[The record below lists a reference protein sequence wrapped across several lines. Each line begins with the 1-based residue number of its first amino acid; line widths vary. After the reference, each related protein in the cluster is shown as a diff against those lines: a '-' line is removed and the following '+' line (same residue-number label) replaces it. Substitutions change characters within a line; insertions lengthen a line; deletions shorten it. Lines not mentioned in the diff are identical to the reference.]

1 MTIQELR
8 CLTEVAK
15 ESSITKAS
23 KRLNITQSFVSK
35 QISMLEKEL
44 NVQLFHRNTH
54 MVTPSDE
61 CKAVLP
67 YAEKILELF
76 EQMEN
81 VNNECKKSLDQK
93 LLTIS
98 SIPVLNHYDIVS
110 SIIDFEK
117 KHPDISF
124 QLSEG
129 AVSDVL
135 TSVEHQDADIGIV
148 RTDNLKDN
156 VYDIFP
162 FLSDRFVVLMNES
175 HPLSSCRSIDVSMLK
190 NDKFLLMND
199 QYYIAYYKK
208 ILRNI
213 DASVNVTYT
222 RARLSTI
229 KTFIKNNLYVTI
241 IPSRMAFFPKFQGLK
256 AVPIEDCKPIHL
268 VMITKKGIEMPYICR
283 EFIDWLLNRYKDFSA
298 LDSHLQL

>member
-1 MTIQELR
+1 MTILELR
-8 CLTEVAK
+8 CIIEVAK
-15 ESSITKAS
+15 ENNITKAS
-23 KRLNITQSFVSK
+23 KQLNITQSFVSK

-44 NVQLFHRNTH
+44 NVQLFYRNTH
-54 MVTPSDE
+54 MVTPTEE
-61 CKAVLP
+61 CINVLP
-67 YAEKILELF
+67 YAKKILQLY
-76 EQMEN
+76 EQMESA
-81 VNNECKKSLDQK
+81 NNECKKSLDQK

-117 KHPDISF
+117 NHPDVSF

-162 FLSDRFVVLMNES
+162 FLTDRFVILMNES
-175 HPLSSCRSIDVSMLK
+175 HPLASCKSIDVSMLK
-190 NDKFLLMND
+190 NDRFLLMND
-199 QYYIAYYKK
+199 QYYITYYKK
-208 ILRNI
+208 ILKSI
-213 DASVNVTYT
+213 GSSVNVTYT

-229 KTFIKNNLYVTI
+229 KTFIRNNLYVTI

-256 AVPIEDCKPIHL
+256 AVPIDDCNPIHL
-268 VMITKKGIEMPYICR
+268 VMITKKGIEMPHICR
-283 EFIDWLLNRYKDFSA
+283 EFIDWILNRYKDFSV